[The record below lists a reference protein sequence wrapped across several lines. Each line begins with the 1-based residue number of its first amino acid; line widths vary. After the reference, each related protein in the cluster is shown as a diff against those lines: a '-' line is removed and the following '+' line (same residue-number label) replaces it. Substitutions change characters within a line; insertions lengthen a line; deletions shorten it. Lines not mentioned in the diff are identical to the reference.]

1 MAKKYIDADY
11 LRKEI
16 KWRLSY
22 IETATGDY
30 AEGRR
35 CELRYLL
42 SIIDVPRQ
50 EQPDDICKEGK
61 VECSPIM
68 REFLNKF
75 IEIGNTFNFGF
86 GPKDIHQ
93 EKQEVNYKVEER
105 KWVYDAVDN
114 IFPEDGD
121 FMSEVDFRKI
131 IKATARH
138 FYELGLNARKEE

>member
-1 MAKKYIDADY
+1 MKYIDADR

-16 KWRLSY
+16 EWRLSY

-50 EQPDDICKEGK
+50 KQPDDICKEGK

-75 IEIGNTFNFGF
+75 IEIGDTFNFGF

-93 EKQEVNYKVEER
+93 EQPEVYLDENTMKEEFRMIDSACLLFNYDKLSREQL
-105 KWVYDAVDN
+105 
-114 IFPEDGD
+114 I
-121 FMSEVDFRKI
+121 
-131 IKATARH
+131 ARR
-138 FYELGLNARKEE
+138 FYQLGLNARKEE